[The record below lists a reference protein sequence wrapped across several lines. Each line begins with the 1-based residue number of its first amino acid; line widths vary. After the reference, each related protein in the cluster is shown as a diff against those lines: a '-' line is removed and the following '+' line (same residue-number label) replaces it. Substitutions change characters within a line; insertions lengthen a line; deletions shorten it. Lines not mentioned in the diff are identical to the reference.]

1 MFLFFVRSNVIFIR
15 NCFNRNNSQQ
25 QQEQQ
30 KEDEEKK
37 RNREF
42 SQLHLATLISD
53 VRKGS
58 LFERYETYFFITSLV
73 VLRKQEK
80 KNESKNN
87 KRKI

>member
-42 SQLHLATLISD
+42 S
-53 VRKGS
+53 
-58 LFERYETYFFITSLV
+58 
-73 VLRKQEK
+73 
-80 KNESKNN
+80 
-87 KRKI
+87 